1 MTYSAEFT
9 AHRSAP
15 LQRDDAR
22 LSEHP
27 MPPACAYLVT
37 RTYRGDHV
45 LDLAAHIQRMR
56 ASLRSIGAECPIDDA
71 RLREGIARVA
81 TAIDGDARFRVA
93 VCAATPD
100 TALVCAEPLVP
111 PSADALQNGVDCAL
125 ARGVTRRDA
134 EVKSSAWVTER
145 AHLAHTAGVYE
156 VLLADDHGAI
166 REGASSNFY
175 VVRPAHHAATDPR
188 RLCLQSAGS
197 GVLRGITRA
206 AVWQLAAAHCD
217 IDDRAP
223 RFAER
228 RTWSEAF
235 ITSSS
240 RGIVPVRRI
249 DTFIVGAPG
258 SVTRALQR
266 DYARWIE
273 ARLEPIAPIS

>member
-56 ASLRSIGAECPIDDA
+56 ASLRSIGAECPIGDA

-81 TAIDGDARFRVA
+81 AAIDGDARFRVA

-166 REGASSNFY
+166 CEGASSNFY

-188 RLCLQSAGS
+188 RPCLQSAGS

-228 RTWSEAF
+228 RAWSEAF

-240 RGIVPVRRI
+240 RGIVPVRSI
-249 DTFIVGAPG
+249 DTFVVGAPG

-273 ARLEPIAPIS
+273 ARLEPIDPIS

>member
-1 MTYSAEFT
+1 MTYSVELT

-15 LQRDDAR
+15 LQRDHAR

-27 MPPACAYLVT
+27 MPPESAYLVT
-37 RTYRGDHV
+37 RTYRGDNV

-56 ASLRSIGAECPIDDA
+56 TSLRSIGAECPIGDA
-71 RLREGIARVA
+71 RLREGVARVVA
-81 TAIDGDARFRVA
+81 AIDGDVRFRVA

-111 PSADALQNGVDCAL
+111 PSADALQNGVDCTL

-134 EVKSSAWVTER
+134 EVKSSTWVAER

-166 REGASSNFY
+166 AEGASSNFY
-175 VVRPAHHAATDPR
+175 VVRPVHRAATDPQR
-188 RLCLQSAGS
+188 PCLQSAGS

-206 AVWQLAAAHCD
+206 AVWQLAAAYCE

-223 RFAER
+223 RFAEHR
-228 RTWSEAF
+228 AWNEAF
-235 ITSSS
+235 LTSSS
-240 RGIVPVRRI
+240 RGIVPVRSI
-249 DTFIVGAPG
+249 DAFVVGAPG
-258 SVTRALQR
+258 AVTRALQR

-273 ARLEPIAPIS
+273 ARLEPIDPIS